1 MVLQSIEQ
9 LSAQVPNLL
18 GQLQSDLRALGQP
31 CDTEMEKKSR
41 FDDISRGIGSRLRQL
56 LDGLSKHDDSTDMFL
71 NSNIQT
77 VLDNYRQLFF
87 ATQKTVFS
95 SSFKT
100 QIEQSLCKFMVVLI
114 MRITKKSAFS
124 EKLEI

>member
-18 GQLQSDLRALGQP
+18 SQLQNDLTLLGQP

-41 FDDISRGIGSRLRQL
+41 FDEISRGIGSRLRQL
-56 LDGLSKHDDSTDMFL
+56 LDGLSKHDDESEMFL
-71 NSNIQT
+71 NSNIQS

-87 ATQKTVFS
+87 ATQKTIFS
-95 SSFKT
+95 NSFKA
-100 QIEQSLCKFMVVLI
+100 QIEQSLCK
-114 MRITKKSAFS
+114 
-124 EKLEI
+124 